1 MAISLYAPPTEGG
14 SQGREMMVM
23 SQLLTIV
30 AELGHV
36 ARQMVVIHD
45 ASERGVLYSV

>member
-30 AELGHV
+30 VESTSVTCHI
-36 ARQMVVIHD
+36 VVVDD
-45 ASERGVLYSV
+45 ASELGVLYSV